1 MKYSQACAILLTAML
16 LVGCGTVGKMGAVSI
31 LYLPHGETA
40 TVSIAPA
47 AAPASAAK

>member
-1 MKYSQACAILLTAML
+1 MKQIIVLLAAILLA
-16 LVGCGTVGKMGAVSI
+16 GCGTVGKMGAVSI

-47 AAPASAAK
+47 APASAAK